1 MKKVVIITLLCLG
14 TMAASAQKVRLMSYN
29 VRNCLGIDKVKS
41 IERCAEVIRASKADV
56 IAVQELDSMTRR
68 NKCYMIGELAERTGY
83 HPYFH
88 RTIPYR
94 GGSYGIGMLS
104 KEPALSVEFY
114 RLPCRKEPRGL
125 LVVEFEKF
133 YYLCTHLSLSKPHR
147 LESVEIIRDVVS
159 KLDKPAFLAGDFNAK
174 PHSETITEL
183 RTFMTLLSNDK
194 QFTFPSDEPRSC
206 IDYIMG
212 YNCPFKAKR
221 RRVIDTPA
229 SDHCPICVDIKMG
242 KTKKK

>member
-1 MKKVVIITLLCLG
+1 MKRVVILTLLCLG
-14 TMAASAQKVRLMSYN
+14 AMAASAQKVRLMSYN

-41 IERCAEVIRASKADV
+41 IERCAEVIRTSKADV

-114 RLPCRKEPRGL
+114 RLPCSKEPRGL
-125 LVVEFEKF
+125 LVVEFENF
-133 YYLCTHLSLSKPHR
+133 YYLCTHLSLSKQYR
-147 LESVEIIRDVVS
+147 LESVDIIRDVVS
-159 KLDKPAFLAGDFNAK
+159 KLNKPVFLAGDFNAK
-174 PHSETITEL
+174 PHSATITEL
-183 RTFMTLLSNDK
+183 RKFMTLLSNDK
-194 QFTFPSDEPRSC
+194 QLTFPADEPRSC

-212 YNCPFKAKR
+212 YNGSFKASR
-221 RRVIDTPA
+221 SRVINTPA
-229 SDHCPICVDIKMG
+229 SDHRPICVDVKMR
-242 KTKKK
+242 KTKK

>member
-1 MKKVVIITLLCLG
+1 MQKVVIIVLLCLSA
-14 TMAASAQKVRLMSYN
+14 MSASAQKVRLMSYN

-41 IERCAEVIRASKADV
+41 IDRCAEVIRASKADV

-83 HPYFH
+83 YPYYH

-104 KEPALSVEFY
+104 KKPALSVEFY
-114 RLPCRKEPRGL
+114 RLPCRREPRGL
-125 LVVEFEKF
+125 LVVEFENF

-159 KLDKPAFLAGDFNAK
+159 KLNKPVFLAGDFNAK

-183 RTFMTLLSNDK
+183 RQFMTMLSNDK
-194 QFTFPSDEPRSC
+194 HFTFPSDEPRSC

-221 RRVIDTPA
+221 RRVIYTPA
-229 SDHCPICVDIKMG
+229 SDHCPICVDVKMG